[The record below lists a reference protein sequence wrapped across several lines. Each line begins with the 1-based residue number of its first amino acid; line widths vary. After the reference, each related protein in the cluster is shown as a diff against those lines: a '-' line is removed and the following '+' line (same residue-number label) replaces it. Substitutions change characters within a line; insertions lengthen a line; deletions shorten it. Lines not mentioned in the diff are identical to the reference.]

1 MKKKILPNNYK
12 IKLSIIIPI
21 HNSEKYLSKCLKSV
35 CNQHAKDI
43 EVILIDDNSSDSSV
57 KIVKKYK
64 DKFKFIKAIFLKKNK
79 GVSFC
84 RNAGMKHSI
93 GEYLYFIDSD
103 DELIENSLKNVL
115 NEIYKFPEK
124 ELFILNYFKKIGKNE
139 KIIYNQVKDIRFK
152 KIGQNSNKNSLISYC
167 KKIPPILTSWQFIF
181 KKKFL
186 IDNKLYYK
194 NIYTSED
201 WEFIPKVFCLAKNFK
216 IINKPVYIW
225 RISRINS
232 LGKKT
237 GFLTAISCIQI
248 IFWLG
253 KFIIEKK
260 EKLKKKEINIL
271 IKILDLAYTKFW
283 LNTLCLNYSS
293 LIKVSKNLIKFR
305 YLFKKLSLYKI
316 IKLKYFL
323 VNKIKIK
330 KNIISFVEK
339 KNYIIKNLTK
349 KIGRKDTI
357 IFCAGAYTDI
367 ISKMLYNNG
376 VNIKYIIDNNVN
388 YSGQTLNNI
397 LVLEP
402 KYLESN
408 VKKILNYKILIC
420 NKNSQAIRTINQQL
434 LKIGIPNKNIL
445 SISDI

>member
-1 MKKKILPNNYK
+1 MKKKIISNISK

-21 HNSEKYLSKCLKSV
+21 YNSEKYLSKCLKSV

-43 EVILIDDNSSDSSV
+43 EVILIDDNSSDSSTT
-57 KIVKKYK
+57 IVKKYK
-64 DKFKFIKAIFLKKNK
+64 NKFKFIKAIFFKKNK

-84 RNAGMKHSI
+84 RNTGIKHST
-93 GEYLYFIDSD
+93 GKYLYFIDSD
-103 DELIENSLKNVL
+103 DELISNSLKNVL

-124 ELFILNYFKKIGKNE
+124 ELFILNYFKKISKNE
-139 KIIYNQVKDIRFK
+139 KIIYDQVKDIRFK
-152 KIGQNSNKNSLISYC
+152 KIAQNSNKNSLISYC
-167 KKIPPILTSWQFIF
+167 RKIPPILTSWQFIF

-194 NIYTSED
+194 NIHTSED
-201 WEFIPKVFCLAKNFK
+201 WEFIPKTFCLAKNFK
-216 IINKPVYIW
+216 IISKPVYIW

-232 LGKKT
+232 LGKHT
-237 GFLTAISCIQI
+237 GFLTAVSCIQI

-283 LNTLCLNYSS
+283 LNTLCLNSS
-293 LIKVSKNLIKFR
+293 NLFRLSKNLIKFR

-323 VNKIKIK
+323 LNKIKIK
-330 KNIISFVEK
+330 KNIITFVKK
-339 KNYIIKNLTK
+339 KNYLIKNLAN
-349 KIGRKDTI
+349 KIGQKDAI

-367 ISKMLYNNG
+367 ISQMFFNNG

-388 YSGQTLNNI
+388 YSGQKLNNI
-397 LVLEP
+397 LILEP
-402 KYLESN
+402 KYLEKN
-408 VKKILNYKILIC
+408 VKKFLNHKILIC
-420 NKNSQAIRTINQQL
+420 NKNLQVIRTINQQL
-434 LKIGIPNKNIL
+434 LKIGIPNKNIFN
-445 SISDI
+445 ISNI